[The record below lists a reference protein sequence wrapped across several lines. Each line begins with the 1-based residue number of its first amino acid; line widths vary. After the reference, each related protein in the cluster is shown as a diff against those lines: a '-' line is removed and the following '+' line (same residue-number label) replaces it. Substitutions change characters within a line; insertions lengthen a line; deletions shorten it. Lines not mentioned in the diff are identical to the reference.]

1 MPGASGSW
9 GGASGTW
16 DVDDEAAVADDG
28 WHPLTSSNLSAYSYD
43 KASETLRIR
52 FKSGRTYAYD
62 GVPSSVVSALA
73 SAGSAGSYFNAA
85 IKHAFSYQQI

>member
-9 GGASGTW
+9 GGASSTW
-16 DVDDEAAVADDG
+16 NVEDEQATADG

-43 KASETLRIR
+43 KSSETLKIR

-62 GVPSSVVSALA
+62 GVPASVVSSLA

-85 IKHAFSYQQI
+85 IKHAFAYQRM